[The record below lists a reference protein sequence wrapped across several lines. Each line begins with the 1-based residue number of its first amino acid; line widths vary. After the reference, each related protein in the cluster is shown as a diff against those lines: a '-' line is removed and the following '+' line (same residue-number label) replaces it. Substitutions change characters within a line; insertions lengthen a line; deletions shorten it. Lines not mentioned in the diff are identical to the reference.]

1 MIHLKKQYT
10 ISAYLL
16 DRLHELGIEHI
27 FGVPGDYNLAF
38 LDDVVAHENLK
49 WIGNCN
55 ELNAAYAADGYA
67 RIKGIAALITTF
79 GVGELSAINGIAG
92 SYAEN
97 VPVIKITG
105 TPPTKVMENGAI
117 VHHTLGDGKFDHFS
131 NMYREITVAQTNV
144 TPEHAAEEI
153 DRVLR
158 ACWNEKRPVHINL
171 PIDVYNKP
179 INKPTE
185 PILYKPILSNKE
197 ALDKMLLHATSII
210 NNAKKPVI
218 LADFEVDRFHAK
230 ENLHQF
236 VEKTGFPIATLSMG
250 KGIFPEKH
258 PQFIGIYTGDV
269 SSPYL
274 RKRIDESDCIISI
287 GVKLTDTITG
297 GFTQG
302 FKKEQVIEIHP
313 YTVKIIDKKYGPVV
327 MQNVL
332 QHLSDSI
339 EHRNKDT
346 LDVKPFIL
354 ESSPFTEEFIPKAQM
369 VTQKRFWQQMY
380 HFLQENDVL
389 IVEQGTPFFGSAA
402 IPLPNN
408 TANVGQPLWGSIGY
422 TLPALLGTQL
432 ANLSRRNI
440 LIIGDGSFQVT
451 AQELSTILRQN
462 LKPII
467 FLINNN
473 GYTVERAIH
482 GQNQPYNDIQMWDY
496 NKLSM
501 VFGAE
506 EKSLTFKVENESEL
520 AEVLTNIT
528 FNKNQLIFIE
538 VIMSQSD
545 QPELL
550 AKLGKRFGQQN
561 S

>member
-1 MIHLKKQYT
+1 MKKQYT
-10 ISAYLL
+10 VSTYLL

-38 LDDVVAHENLK
+38 LDDVVAHKNLK

-144 TPEHAAEEI
+144 TPEHAVEEI

-197 ALDKMLLHATSII
+197 ALDKMLLHATSKIK
-210 NNAKKPVI
+210 NAKKPVI

-258 PQFIGIYTGDV
+258 PQFIGVYTGDV

-302 FKKEQVIEIHP
+302 FTKEQVIEIHP

-327 MQNVL
+327 MQDVL

-346 LDVKPFIL
+346 LEIKPFIL
-354 ESSPFTEEFIPKAQM
+354 ESSPFTEEFNPKAQM

-389 IVEQGTPFFGSAA
+389 IVEQGTPFFGSAD

-408 TANVGQPLWGSIGY
+408 TAYVGQPLWGSIGY

-482 GQNQPYNDIQMWDY
+482 GQNQLYNDIQMWDY

-501 VFGAE
+501 VFGSE
-506 EKSLTFKVENESEL
+506 EKSLTFKVENEAEL

>member
-1 MIHLKKQYT
+1 MILLKTQYT
-10 ISAYLL
+10 VSTYLL
-16 DRLHELGIEHI
+16 DRLYELGIEHI

-38 LDDVVAHENLK
+38 LDDVIAHKNLE

-67 RIKGIAALITTF
+67 RIKGVAALITTF

-105 TPPTKVMENGAI
+105 TPTTTVMENGEL

-131 NMYREITVAQTNV
+131 NMYREITIAQT
-144 TPEHAAEEI
+144 TLIPEHAAEEI

-185 PILYKPILSNKE
+185 PILNHPIVSNKD
-197 ALDKMLLHATSII
+197 ALDKMLLHAISKI
-210 NNAKKPVI
+210 NSAKKPVI
-218 LADFEVDRFHAK
+218 LADFEVNRFYA
-230 ENLHQF
+230 EEDLHQL
-236 VEKTGFPIATLSMG
+236 VEKTGFPIASLSMG

-269 SSPYL
+269 SPPYL
-274 RKRIDESDCIISI
+274 RKRVDESDCIISI

-302 FKKEQVIEIHP
+302 FTKEQVIEIHP

-327 MQNVL
+327 MKDVL
-332 QHLSDSI
+332 QYLSNSI
-339 EHRNKDT
+339 KHRNEET
-346 LDVKPFIL
+346 FEIKPFIS
-354 ESSPFTEEFIPKAQM
+354 ESSSITKEFNPKAQI
-369 VTQKRFWQQMY
+369 VTQQRFWQQLY

-389 IVEQGTPFFGSAA
+389 IAEQGTPYFGSAT

-408 TANVGQPLWGSIGY
+408 ASFVGQPLWGSIGY

-432 ANLSRRNI
+432 ANVTRRNI
-440 LIIGDGSFQVT
+440 LIIGDGSFQLTV
-451 AQELSTILRQN
+451 QELSTMLRHN

-482 GQNQPYNDIQMWDY
+482 GRDQPYNDIQMWDY
-496 NKLSM
+496 NKLPN
-501 VFGAE
+501 VFGSE
-506 EKSLTFKVENESEL
+506 EKSLTFKVENEIEL
-520 AEVLTNIT
+520 AEVLNKIS
-528 FNKNQLIFIE
+528 FNMNRLIFIE
-538 VIMSQSD
+538 VVMSQGD

-550 AKLGKRFGQQN
+550 AKLGKRFGIQN

>member
-1 MIHLKKQYT
+1 MIHLKTQYT
-10 ISAYLL
+10 VSTYLL
-16 DRLHELGIEHI
+16 DRLSELGIEHI

-38 LDDVVAHENLK
+38 LDDVITHENVE

-105 TPPTKVMENGAI
+105 TPPTTVMENGAL

-131 NMYREITVAQTNV
+131 NMYREITVAQSKL

-158 ACWNEKRPVHINL
+158 ACWSAKRPVHIQL
-171 PIDVYNKP
+171 PINVYNKP

-185 PILYKPILSNKE
+185 PILHKAVVSNKD
-197 ALDKMLLHATSII
+197 ALDKMLLHATSKI
-210 NNAKKPVI
+210 NSAKKPVI
-218 LADFEVDRFHAK
+218 LADFEIDRFHAK
-230 ENLHQF
+230 EYLYQF

-258 PQFIGIYTGDV
+258 SQFIGIYTGDV

-302 FKKEQVIEIHP
+302 FTKEQVIEIHP
-313 YTVKIIDKKYGPVV
+313 YTVKITDKKYGPVV
-327 MQNVL
+327 MKDVL
-332 QHLSDSI
+332 QQLSNVI
-339 EHRNKDT
+339 EHRNVETFDI
-346 LDVKPFIL
+346 KPFIS
-354 ESSPFTEEFIPKAQM
+354 ESLSITEKFNPKPQM
-369 VTQKRFWQQMY
+369 VTQKRFWQQIY

-389 IVEQGTPFFGSAA
+389 LAEQGTPFFGSTA

-408 TANVGQPLWGSIGY
+408 TTYVAQPLWGSIGY

-440 LIIGDGSFQVT
+440 LIIGDGSFQLTV
-451 AQELSTILRQN
+451 QELSTILRQN
-462 LKPII
+462 LNPII

-482 GQNQPYNDIQMWDY
+482 GQNEPYNDIQMWDY
-496 NKLSM
+496 TKLAN
-501 VFGAE
+501 VFGSK
-506 EKSLTFKVENESEL
+506 EKSLICKVENEIEL
-520 AEVLTNIT
+520 EEVLTDIT
-528 FNKNQLIFIE
+528 LNNKQLIFIE
-538 VIMSQSD
+538 VVMSQGD

>member
-1 MIHLKKQYT
+1 MKMQYT
-10 ISAYLL
+10 VSTYLL

-38 LDDVVAHENLK
+38 LDDVIAHKNLE

-55 ELNAAYAADGYA
+55 ELNAAYAADGYS

-105 TPPTKVMENGAI
+105 TPTTKVMENGEL

-131 NMYREITVAQTNV
+131 NMYREITVAQTNL

-185 PILYKPILSNKE
+185 PILNKPILSNKE
-197 ALDKMLLHATSII
+197 ALDKMLLHATSKI
-210 NNAKKPVI
+210 NSAKKPVI
-218 LADFEVDRFHAK
+218 LADFEVTRFHA
-230 ENLHQF
+230 EEDLQHF

-258 PQFIGIYTGDV
+258 PQFIGIYSGDV
-269 SSPYL
+269 SSAYL
-274 RKRIDESDCIISI
+274 RNRIDESDCIISI

-302 FKKEQVIEIHP
+302 FTKEQVIEIHP
-313 YTVKIIDKKYGPVV
+313 YTVKIIDKKYGPVL
-327 MQNVL
+327 MQDVL

-339 EHRNKDT
+339 EHRNEEN
-346 LDVKPFIL
+346 LEIKPFIS
-354 ESSPFTEEFIPKAQM
+354 ESSSITEDFNPKVQM

-380 HFLQENDVL
+380 HFLKENDVL
-389 IVEQGTPFFGSAA
+389 IAEQGTPFFGSAS

-408 TANVGQPLWGSIGY
+408 TTYVGQPLWGSIGY

-432 ANLSRRNI
+432 ADLSRRNI
-440 LIIGDGSFQVT
+440 LIIGDGSFQLTV
-451 AQELSTILRQN
+451 QELSTILHHN

-482 GQNQPYNDIQMWDY
+482 GPNQPYNDIQMWDY
-496 NKLSM
+496 DKFPN
-501 VFGAE
+501 VFGSE
-506 EKSLTFKVENESEL
+506 EKSLTFKVKNETEL
-520 AEVLTNIT
+520 VEVLSKIT
-528 FNKNQLIFIE
+528 FNMDRLIFIE
-538 VIMSQSD
+538 VVMSQGD

-550 AKLGKRFGQQN
+550 AKLGKRFGKQN

>member
-1 MIHLKKQYT
+1 MKKQYT
-10 ISAYLL
+10 VSTYLL

-38 LDDVVAHENLK
+38 LDDVVAHEKLK

-67 RIKGIAALITTF
+67 RIKGIATLITTF

-302 FKKEQVIEIHP
+302 FTKEQVIEIHP

-327 MQNVL
+327 MQDVL

-339 EHRNKDT
+339 AHRNKDT
-346 LDVKPFIL
+346 LEIKPFI
-354 ESSPFTEEFIPKAQM
+354 SAPSPFTEEFNPKAQM

-380 HFLQENDVL
+380 HFLQENDIL

-402 IPLPNN
+402 IPLPNK
-408 TANVGQPLWGSIGY
+408 TAYVGQPLWGSIGY

-482 GQNQPYNDIQMWDY
+482 GQNQPYNDIQMWNY

-501 VFGAE
+501 VFGSE
-506 EKSLTFKVENESEL
+506 EKSLTFKVENEAEL

>member
-1 MIHLKKQYT
+1 MIHLKTQYT
-10 ISAYLL
+10 VSTYLL
-16 DRLHELGIEHI
+16 DRLSELGIEHI

-38 LDDVVAHENLK
+38 LDDVIAHENVE

-105 TPPTKVMENGAI
+105 TPPTTVMENGAL

-131 NMYREITVAQTNV
+131 NMYREITVAQSKL

-153 DRVLR
+153 DHVLR
-158 ACWNEKRPVHINL
+158 ACWSAKRPVHIQL

-185 PILYKPILSNKE
+185 PILHKPVVSNKD
-197 ALDKMLLHATSII
+197 ALDKMLLHATSKI
-210 NNAKKPVI
+210 NSAKKPVI

-230 ENLHQF
+230 EYLYQF

-258 PQFIGIYTGDV
+258 SQFIGIYTGDV

-297 GFTQG
+297 GFTQD
-302 FKKEQVIEIHP
+302 FTKEQVIEIHP

-327 MQNVL
+327 MKDVL
-332 QHLSDSI
+332 QQLSNVI
-339 EHRNKDT
+339 EHRNEET
-346 LDVKPFIL
+346 LDIKPFIS
-354 ESSPFTEEFIPKAQM
+354 ESLSITEKFNPKPQM
-369 VTQKRFWQQMY
+369 VTQKRFWQQIY

-389 IVEQGTPFFGSAA
+389 LAEQGTPFFGSAA

-408 TANVGQPLWGSIGY
+408 TTYVVQPLWGSIGY

-432 ANLSRRNI
+432 ANVSRRNI
-440 LIIGDGSFQVT
+440 LITGDGSFQLTV
-451 AQELSTILRQN
+451 QELSTILRQN

-482 GQNQPYNDIQMWDY
+482 GQNEPYNDIQMWDY
-496 NKLSM
+496 TKLAN
-501 VFGAE
+501 VFGSK
-506 EKSLTFKVENESEL
+506 EKSLTCKVENEIEL
-520 AEVLTNIT
+520 AEVLTDIT
-528 FNKNQLIFIE
+528 LNNKQLTFIE
-538 VIMSQSD
+538 VVMSQGD

-550 AKLGKRFGQQN
+550 AKLGERFGKQN

>member
-1 MIHLKKQYT
+1 MIHLKTQYT
-10 ISAYLL
+10 VSTYLL
-16 DRLHELGIEHI
+16 DRLSELGIEHI

-38 LDDVVAHENLK
+38 LDDVITHENVE

-105 TPPTKVMENGAI
+105 TPPTTVMENGAL

-131 NMYREITVAQTNV
+131 NMYREITVAQSKL

-158 ACWNEKRPVHINL
+158 ACWSAKRPVHIQL
-171 PIDVYNKP
+171 PINVYNKP

-185 PILYKPILSNKE
+185 PILHKAVVSNKD
-197 ALDKMLLHATSII
+197 ALDKMLLHATSKI
-210 NNAKKPVI
+210 NSAKKPVI
-218 LADFEVDRFHAK
+218 LADFEIDRFHAK
-230 ENLHQF
+230 EYLYQF

-258 PQFIGIYTGDV
+258 SQFIGIYTGDV

-287 GVKLTDTITG
+287 GVKLTDTIPG

-302 FKKEQVIEIHP
+302 FTKEQVIEIHP
-313 YTVKIIDKKYGPVV
+313 YTVKITDKKYGPVV
-327 MQNVL
+327 MKDVL
-332 QHLSDSI
+332 QQLSNVI
-339 EHRNKDT
+339 EHRNEETFDI
-346 LDVKPFIL
+346 KPFIS
-354 ESSPFTEEFIPKAQM
+354 ESLSITEKFNPKPQM
-369 VTQKRFWQQMY
+369 VTQKRFWQQIY

-389 IVEQGTPFFGSAA
+389 LAEQGTPFFGSTA

-408 TANVGQPLWGSIGY
+408 TTYVAQPLWGSIGY

-440 LIIGDGSFQVT
+440 LIIGDGSFQLTV
-451 AQELSTILRQN
+451 QELSTILRQN
-462 LKPII
+462 LNPII

-482 GQNQPYNDIQMWDY
+482 GQNEPYNDIQMWDY
-496 NKLSM
+496 TKLAN
-501 VFGAE
+501 VFGSK
-506 EKSLTFKVENESEL
+506 EKSLICKVENEIEL
-520 AEVLTNIT
+520 EEVLTDIT
-528 FNKNQLIFIE
+528 LNNKQLIFIE
-538 VIMSQSD
+538 VVMSQGD

>member
-1 MIHLKKQYT
+1 MKKQYT

-346 LDVKPFIL
+346 LEIKPFI
-354 ESSPFTEEFIPKAQM
+354 SAPSPFTEEFIPKAQM

>member
-10 ISAYLL
+10 VSTYLL

-38 LDDVVAHENLK
+38 LDDVVAHKNLK

-144 TPEHAAEEI
+144 TPEHAVEEI

-197 ALDKMLLHATSII
+197 ALDKMLLHATSKIK
-210 NNAKKPVI
+210 NAKKPVI

-258 PQFIGIYTGDV
+258 PQFIGVYTGDV

-302 FKKEQVIEIHP
+302 FTKEQVIEIHP

-327 MQNVL
+327 MQDVL

-346 LDVKPFIL
+346 LEIKPFIL
-354 ESSPFTEEFIPKAQM
+354 ESSPFTEEFNPKAQM

-389 IVEQGTPFFGSAA
+389 IVEQGTPFFGSAD

-408 TANVGQPLWGSIGY
+408 TAYVGQPLWGSIGY

-501 VFGAE
+501 IFGSE
-506 EKSLTFKVENESEL
+506 EKSLTFKVENEAEL

>member
-10 ISAYLL
+10 VSTYLL

-38 LDDVVAHENLK
+38 LDDVVAHKNLK

-131 NMYREITVAQTNV
+131 NMYREITIAQTNV

-185 PILYKPILSNKE
+185 PIINKPILSNKE
-197 ALDKMLLHATSII
+197 ALNKMLLHAISKI
-210 NNAKKPVI
+210 NSAKKPVI

-236 VEKTGFPIATLSMG
+236 VEKTGFPIATFSMG

-258 PQFIGIYTGDV
+258 PQFIGVYTGDV

-302 FKKEQVIEIHP
+302 FTKEQVIEIHP

-327 MQNVL
+327 MQDVL

-354 ESSPFTEEFIPKAQM
+354 ESSPFTEEFNPKAQM

-402 IPLPNN
+402 IPLPNH
-408 TANVGQPLWGSIGY
+408 TAYVGQPLWGSIGY

-432 ANLSRRNI
+432 ANLSQRNI

-482 GQNQPYNDIQMWDY
+482 GQNQLYNDIQMWDY

-501 VFGAE
+501 IFGSE
-506 EKSLTFKVENESEL
+506 EKSLTFKVENEAEL
-520 AEVLTNIT
+520 AETLANII

>member
-1 MIHLKKQYT
+1 MHLKSQYT
-10 ISAYLL
+10 VSTYLL
-16 DRLHELGIEHI
+16 DRLSELGIEHI

-38 LDDVVAHENLK
+38 LDDVLAHEKLK
-49 WIGNCN
+49 WIGSCN

-79 GVGELSAINGIAG
+79 GVGELSALNGVAG

-105 TPPTKVMENGAI
+105 TPTTKVMENGAL

-131 NMYREITVAQTNV
+131 NMYREITVAQSKL

-158 ACWNEKRPVHINL
+158 ACWSDKRPIHIQL

-185 PILYKPILSNKE
+185 PILHKPVLSNKD
-197 ALDKMLLHATSII
+197 ALDKMLLYATSII
-210 NNAKKPVI
+210 NSAKKPVI
-218 LADFEVDRFHAK
+218 LADFEVNRFHA
-230 ENLHQF
+230 EEYLHQF

-302 FKKEQVIEIHP
+302 FTKEQVIEIHP
-313 YTVKIIDKKYGPVV
+313 YTVKIIDKTYGPVV
-327 MQNVL
+327 MKDVL
-332 QHLSDSI
+332 EQLSDLI
-339 EHRNKDT
+339 EHRIEET
-346 LDVKPFIL
+346 LEMKSFIS
-354 ESSPFTEEFIPKAQM
+354 ESLSMTEEFNPKAQM
-369 VTQKRFWQQMY
+369 VTQKRFWQQIY

-389 IVEQGTPFFGSAA
+389 IAEQGTPFFGSAA
-402 IPLPNN
+402 IPLPSN
-408 TANVGQPLWGSIGY
+408 TTYVAQPLWGSIGY
-422 TLPALLGTQL
+422 TLPALLVTQL
-432 ANLSRRNI
+432 ADLSRRNI
-440 LIIGDGSFQVT
+440 LIIGDGSFQLTV
-451 AQELSTILRQN
+451 QELSTILRQN

-496 NKLSM
+496 TKLANT
-501 VFGAE
+501 FGSE
-506 EKSLTFKVENESEL
+506 EKSLTFKVENETEL
-520 AEVLTNIT
+520 AEVLTKINFNI
-528 FNKNQLIFIE
+528 NRLIFVE
-538 VIMSQSD
+538 VVMSQGD

-550 AKLGKRFGQQN
+550 AKLAKRFGKQN

>member
-1 MIHLKKQYT
+1 MIHLKTQYT
-10 ISAYLL
+10 VSTYLL
-16 DRLHELGIEHI
+16 DRLSELGIEHI

-38 LDDVVAHENLK
+38 LDDVIAHENVE

-67 RIKGIAALITTF
+67 RIKGIATLITTF

-105 TPPTKVMENGAI
+105 TPPTTVMENGAL

-131 NMYREITVAQTNV
+131 NMYREITVAQSKL

-153 DRVLR
+153 DHVLR
-158 ACWNEKRPVHINL
+158 ACWSAKRPVHIQL

-185 PILYKPILSNKE
+185 PILHKPVVSNKD
-197 ALDKMLLHATSII
+197 ALDKMLLHATSKI
-210 NNAKKPVI
+210 NSAKKPVI

-230 ENLHQF
+230 EYLYQF

-258 PQFIGIYTGDV
+258 SQFIGIYTGDV

-297 GFTQG
+297 GFTQD
-302 FKKEQVIEIHP
+302 FTKEQVIEIHP

-327 MQNVL
+327 MKDVL
-332 QHLSDSI
+332 QQLSNVI
-339 EHRNKDT
+339 EHRNEET
-346 LDVKPFIL
+346 LDIKPFIS
-354 ESSPFTEEFIPKAQM
+354 ESLSITEKFNPKPQM
-369 VTQKRFWQQMY
+369 VTQKRFWQQIY

-389 IVEQGTPFFGSAA
+389 LAEQGTPFFGSAA

-408 TANVGQPLWGSIGY
+408 TTYVVQPLWGSIGY

-432 ANLSRRNI
+432 ANVSRRNI
-440 LIIGDGSFQVT
+440 LIIGDGSFQLTV
-451 AQELSTILRQN
+451 QELSTILRQN

-482 GQNQPYNDIQMWDY
+482 GQNEPYNDIQMWDY
-496 NKLSM
+496 TKLAN
-501 VFGAE
+501 VFGLK
-506 EKSLTFKVENESEL
+506 EKSLTCKVENEIEL
-520 AEVLTNIT
+520 AEVLTDIT
-528 FNKNQLIFIE
+528 LNNKQLIFIE
-538 VIMSQSD
+538 VVMSQGD

-550 AKLGKRFGQQN
+550 AKLGERFGKQN

>member
-10 ISAYLL
+10 VSTYLL

-38 LDDVVAHENLK
+38 LDDVIAHKSLK

-144 TPEHAAEEI
+144 TPEHAVEEI

-197 ALDKMLLHATSII
+197 ALDKMLLHATSKIK
-210 NNAKKPVI
+210 NAKKPVI

-258 PQFIGIYTGDV
+258 PQFIGVYTGDV

-302 FKKEQVIEIHP
+302 FTKEQVIEIHP

-327 MQNVL
+327 MQDVV
-332 QHLSDSI
+332 QHLSDLI
-339 EHRNKDT
+339 EHRNKNT
-346 LDVKPFIL
+346 LDIKPFIL
-354 ESSPFTEEFIPKAQM
+354 ESSPFTEEFNPKAQM
-369 VTQKRFWQQMY
+369 ITQKRFWQHIY

-408 TANVGQPLWGSIGY
+408 TAYVGQPLWGSIGY

-451 AQELSTILRQN
+451 VQELSTILRQN

-501 VFGAE
+501 IFGSE
-506 EKSLTFKVENESEL
+506 EKSLTFKVENEAEL
-520 AEVLTNIT
+520 AETLANII

>member
-1 MIHLKKQYT
+1 MIHLKTQYT
-10 ISAYLL
+10 VSTYLL
-16 DRLHELGIEHI
+16 DRLSELGIEHI

-38 LDDVVAHENLK
+38 LDDVITHENVE

-105 TPPTKVMENGAI
+105 TPPTTVMENGAL

-131 NMYREITVAQTNV
+131 NMYREITVAQSKL

-158 ACWNEKRPVHINL
+158 ACWSAKRPVHIQL

-185 PILYKPILSNKE
+185 PILHKAVVSNKD
-197 ALDKMLLHATSII
+197 ALDKMLLHATSKI
-210 NNAKKPVI
+210 NSAKKPVI
-218 LADFEVDRFHAK
+218 LADFEIDRFHAK
-230 ENLHQF
+230 EYLYQF

-258 PQFIGIYTGDV
+258 SQFIGIYTGDV

-302 FKKEQVIEIHP
+302 FTKEQVIEIHP
-313 YTVKIIDKKYGPVV
+313 YTVKITDKKYGPVV
-327 MQNVL
+327 MKDVL
-332 QHLSDSI
+332 QQLSNVI
-339 EHRNKDT
+339 EHRNEETFDI
-346 LDVKPFIL
+346 KPFIS
-354 ESSPFTEEFIPKAQM
+354 ESLSITEKFNPKPQM
-369 VTQKRFWQQMY
+369 VTQKRFWQQIY

-389 IVEQGTPFFGSAA
+389 LAEQGTPFFGSTA

-408 TANVGQPLWGSIGY
+408 TTYVAQPLWGSIGY

-440 LIIGDGSFQVT
+440 LIIGDGSFQLTV
-451 AQELSTILRQN
+451 QELSTILRQN
-462 LKPII
+462 LNPII

-482 GQNQPYNDIQMWDY
+482 GQNEPYNDIQMWDY
-496 NKLSM
+496 TKLAN
-501 VFGAE
+501 VFGSK
-506 EKSLTFKVENESEL
+506 EKSLTCKVENEIEL
-520 AEVLTNIT
+520 EEVLTDIT
-528 FNKNQLIFIE
+528 LNNKQLIFIE
-538 VIMSQSD
+538 VVMSQGD

>member
-1 MIHLKKQYT
+1 MKKQYT

-327 MQNVL
+327 MQDVL

-501 VFGAE
+501 VFGSE
-506 EKSLTFKVENESEL
+506 EKSLTFKVENEAEL

>member
-1 MIHLKKQYT
+1 MKSQYT
-10 ISAYLL
+10 VSTYLL
-16 DRLHELGIEHI
+16 DRLSELGIEHI

-38 LDDVVAHENLK
+38 LDDVLTHENIE
-49 WIGNCN
+49 WVGNCN

-105 TPPTKVMENGAI
+105 TPTTSVMGNGEL
-117 VHHTLGDGKFDHFS
+117 VHHTLGDGTFDHFS
-131 NMYREITVAQTNV
+131 NMYREITVAQTNI
-144 TPEHAAEEI
+144 TSEHAAEEI

-197 ALDKMLLHATSII
+197 TLDKMLLHAISKI
-210 NNAKKPVI
+210 NSAKKPVI

-230 ENLHQF
+230 DYLYQF

-302 FKKEQVIEIHP
+302 FTKEQVIEIHP

-327 MQNVL
+327 MKDVL
-332 QHLSDSI
+332 EQLSDLI
-339 EHRNKDT
+339 EHRIEET
-346 LDVKPFIL
+346 LEIKPFIS
-354 ESSPFTEEFIPKAQM
+354 ESLSMTEEFNPKAQM
-369 VTQKRFWQQMY
+369 VTQKRFWQQIY

-389 IVEQGTPFFGSAA
+389 IVEQGTPFFGSSA
-402 IPLPNN
+402 IPLPKN
-408 TANVGQPLWGSIGY
+408 TTYVAQPLWGSIGY

-432 ANLSRRNI
+432 ADLSRRNI
-440 LIIGDGSFQVT
+440 LIIGDGSFQLTV
-451 AQELSTILRQN
+451 QELSTLLHQN

-473 GYTVERAIH
+473 GYTIERAIH

-496 NKLSM
+496 TKLAN
-501 VFGAE
+501 VFGSK
-506 EKSLTFKVENESEL
+506 EKSLTCKVENEIEL

-528 FNKNQLIFIE
+528 LNKNQLIFIE
-538 VIMSQSD
+538 VVMSQGD

-550 AKLGKRFGQQN
+550 AKLGERFGKQN

>member
-327 MQNVL
+327 MQDVL

-369 VTQKRFWQQMY
+369 VTQKRSWQQMY

-408 TANVGQPLWGSIGY
+408 TAYVGQPLWGSIGF

>member
-1 MIHLKKQYT
+1 MKMQYT
-10 ISAYLL
+10 VSTYLL

-38 LDDVVAHENLK
+38 LDDVIAHKNLE

-55 ELNAAYAADGYA
+55 ELNAAYAADGYS

-105 TPPTKVMENGAI
+105 TPTTKVMENGEL

-131 NMYREITVAQTNV
+131 NMYREITVAQTNL

-185 PILYKPILSNKE
+185 PILNKPILSNKE
-197 ALDKMLLHATSII
+197 ALDKMLLHATSKI
-210 NNAKKPVI
+210 NSAKKPVI
-218 LADFEVDRFHAK
+218 LADFEVTRFHA
-230 ENLHQF
+230 EEDLQHF
-236 VEKTGFPIATLSMG
+236 VEKTGFPIATFSMG

-258 PQFIGIYTGDV
+258 PQFIGIYSGDV
-269 SSPYL
+269 SSVYL
-274 RKRIDESDCIISI
+274 RNRIDESDCIISI

-302 FKKEQVIEIHP
+302 FTKEQVIEIHP
-313 YTVKIIDKKYGPVV
+313 YTVKIIDKKYGPVL
-327 MQNVL
+327 MQDVL

-339 EHRNKDT
+339 EHRNEEN
-346 LDVKPFIL
+346 LEIKPFIS
-354 ESSPFTEEFIPKAQM
+354 ESSSITEDFNPKVQM

-380 HFLQENDVL
+380 HFLKENDVL
-389 IVEQGTPFFGSAA
+389 IAEQGTPFFGSAS

-408 TANVGQPLWGSIGY
+408 TTYVGQPLWGSIGY

-432 ANLSRRNI
+432 ADLSRRNI
-440 LIIGDGSFQVT
+440 LIIGDGSFQLTV
-451 AQELSTILRQN
+451 QELSTILHHN

-482 GQNQPYNDIQMWDY
+482 GPNQPYNDIQMWDY
-496 NKLSM
+496 DKFPN
-501 VFGAE
+501 VFGSE
-506 EKSLTFKVENESEL
+506 EKSLTFKVKNETEL
-520 AEVLTNIT
+520 VEVLSKIT
-528 FNKNQLIFIE
+528 FNMDRLIFIE
-538 VIMSQSD
+538 VVMSQGD

-550 AKLGKRFGQQN
+550 AKLGKRFGKQN

>member
-1 MIHLKKQYT
+1 MIHLKTQYT
-10 ISAYLL
+10 VSTYLL
-16 DRLHELGIEHI
+16 DRLSELGIEHI

-38 LDDVVAHENLK
+38 LDDVIAHENVE

-105 TPPTKVMENGAI
+105 TPPTTVMENGAL

-131 NMYREITVAQTNV
+131 NMYREITVAQSKL

-153 DRVLR
+153 DHVLR
-158 ACWNEKRPVHINL
+158 ACWSAKRPVHIQL

-185 PILYKPILSNKE
+185 PILHKPVVSNKD
-197 ALDKMLLHATSII
+197 ALDKMLLHATSKI
-210 NNAKKPVI
+210 NSAKKPVI

-230 ENLHQF
+230 EYLYQF

-258 PQFIGIYTGDV
+258 SQFIGIYTGDV

-297 GFTQG
+297 GFTQD
-302 FKKEQVIEIHP
+302 FTKEQVIEIHP

-327 MQNVL
+327 MKDVL
-332 QHLSDSI
+332 QQLSNVI
-339 EHRNKDT
+339 EHRNEET
-346 LDVKPFIL
+346 LDIKPFIS
-354 ESSPFTEEFIPKAQM
+354 ESLSITEKFNPKPQM
-369 VTQKRFWQQMY
+369 VTQKRFWQQIY

-389 IVEQGTPFFGSAA
+389 LAEQGTPFFGSAI

-408 TANVGQPLWGSIGY
+408 TTYVVQPLWGSIGY

-432 ANLSRRNI
+432 ANVSRRNI
-440 LIIGDGSFQVT
+440 LIIGDGSFQLTV
-451 AQELSTILRQN
+451 QELSTILRQN
-462 LKPII
+462 LNPII

-482 GQNQPYNDIQMWDY
+482 GQNEPYNDIQMWDY
-496 NKLSM
+496 TKLAN
-501 VFGAE
+501 VFGSK
-506 EKSLTFKVENESEL
+506 EKSLTCKVENEIEL
-520 AEVLTNIT
+520 AEVLTDIT
-528 FNKNQLIFIE
+528 LNNKQLIFIE
-538 VIMSQSD
+538 VVMSQGD

-550 AKLGKRFGQQN
+550 AKLGERFGKQN

>member
-1 MIHLKKQYT
+1 MIHLKTQYT
-10 ISAYLL
+10 VSTYLL
-16 DRLHELGIEHI
+16 DRLSELGIEHI

-38 LDDVVAHENLK
+38 LDDVIAHENVE

-105 TPPTKVMENGAI
+105 TPTTTVMENGEL
-117 VHHTLGDGKFDHFS
+117 VHHTLGDGKFNHFS
-131 NMYREITVAQTNV
+131 NMYREITVTQTNL

-185 PILYKPILSNKE
+185 PILHKPILSNKE
-197 ALDKMLLHATSII
+197 TLDKMLLHAISKI
-210 NNAKKPVI
+210 NSAKKPII

-230 ENLHQF
+230 EYLYQF

-250 KGIFPEKH
+250 KGIFPEKT
-258 PQFIGIYTGDV
+258 PSIYTGDV

-302 FKKEQVIEIHP
+302 FAKEQVIEIHP
-313 YTVKIIDKKYGPVV
+313 YTVKITDKKYGPVV
-327 MQNVL
+327 MKDVL
-332 QHLSDSI
+332 QQLSDVI
-339 EHRNKDT
+339 EHRNEET
-346 LDVKPFIL
+346 LDIKPFIS
-354 ESSPFTEEFIPKAQM
+354 ESLPITEEFNPKTQM
-369 VTQKRFWQQMY
+369 VTQKRFWQQIY

-389 IVEQGTPFFGSAA
+389 LAEQGTPFFGSAA

-408 TANVGQPLWGSIGY
+408 TTYVVQPLWGSIGY

-440 LIIGDGSFQVT
+440 LIIGDGSFQLTV
-451 AQELSTILRQN
+451 QELSTMLRQN

-482 GQNQPYNDIQMWDY
+482 GQNEPYNDIQMWEY
-496 NKLSM
+496 TKLAK
-501 VFGAE
+501 VFGTE
-506 EKSLTFKVENESEL
+506 EKSLTCKVENETEL
-520 AEVLTNIT
+520 QEVLTKISIDKDQLT
-528 FNKNQLIFIE
+528 FVE
-538 VIMSQSD
+538 VVMSQGD

>member
-1 MIHLKKQYT
+1 MKIQYT
-10 ISAYLL
+10 VSTYLL
-16 DRLHELGIEHI
+16 DRLYELGIEHI

-38 LDDVVAHENLK
+38 LDDVIAHENLE

-67 RIKGIAALITTF
+67 RIKGVAALITTF

-105 TPPTKVMENGAI
+105 TPTTNVMENGKL

-131 NMYREITVAQTNV
+131 NMYREITVAQTNL

-153 DRVLR
+153 GRVLR
-158 ACWNEKRPVHINL
+158 TCWNEKRPVHINL
-171 PIDVYNKP
+171 PIDVHNKP

-185 PILYKPILSNKE
+185 PLLNNPILSNKE
-197 ALDKMLLHATSII
+197 ALDKMLLHATSKI
-210 NNAKKPVI
+210 NSAKKPVI
-218 LADFEVDRFHAK
+218 LADFEVNRFHA
-230 ENLHQF
+230 EEDLYQF

-258 PQFIGIYTGDV
+258 PQFIGVYTGDV
-269 SSPYL
+269 SSAYL

-302 FKKEQVIEIHP
+302 FTKEQVIEIHP
-313 YTVKIIDKKYGPVV
+313 YTVKIIDKKYGPVI
-327 MQNVL
+327 MKDVL

-339 EHRNKDT
+339 ELRNVET
-346 LDVKPFIL
+346 LEIKPFTS
-354 ESSPFTEEFIPKAQM
+354 ESLSITEEFNPKAQI

-380 HFLQENDVL
+380 HFLKENDVL
-389 IVEQGTPFFGSAA
+389 IAEQGTPFFGSAT

-408 TANVGQPLWGSIGY
+408 TTYVGQPLWGSIGY

-432 ANLSRRNI
+432 ADLSRRNI
-440 LIIGDGSFQVT
+440 LIIGDGSFQLTV
-451 AQELSTILRQN
+451 QELSTMLRHN

-482 GQNQPYNDIQMWDY
+482 GQNQPYNDIQMWKY
-496 NKLSM
+496 NKLTN
-501 VFGAE
+501 VFGSE
-506 EKSLTFKVENESEL
+506 EKSLTFKVENETEF
-520 AEVLTNIT
+520 AEVLTKIT
-528 FNKNQLIFIE
+528 INTDRLIFIE
-538 VIMSQSD
+538 VVMSQGD

-550 AKLGKRFGQQN
+550 AKLGKRFGSQN

>member
-346 LDVKPFIL
+346 LEIKPFI
-354 ESSPFTEEFIPKAQM
+354 SAPSPFTEEFIPKAQM

>member
-1 MIHLKKQYT
+1 MKMQYT
-10 ISAYLL
+10 VSTYLL
-16 DRLHELGIEHI
+16 DRLHELGIEHL

-38 LDDVVAHENLK
+38 LDDVIAHENLE

-55 ELNAAYAADGYA
+55 ELNAAYAADGYS

-105 TPPTKVMENGAI
+105 TPTTKVMENGEL

-131 NMYREITVAQTNV
+131 NMYREITVAQTNL

-185 PILYKPILSNKE
+185 PILNKPTLSNKE
-197 ALDKMLLHATSII
+197 ALDKMLLHATSKI
-210 NNAKKPVI
+210 NSAKKPVI
-218 LADFEVDRFHAK
+218 LADFEVNRFHA
-230 ENLHQF
+230 EEDLQHF

-258 PQFIGIYTGDV
+258 PQFIGVYTGDV
-269 SSPYL
+269 SSQYL
-274 RKRIDESDCIISI
+274 QKRIDESDCIISI

-302 FKKEQVIEIHP
+302 FTKEQVIEIHP
-313 YTVKIIDKKYGPVV
+313 YTVKIIDKKYGPVL
-327 MQNVL
+327 MQDVL

-339 EHRNKDT
+339 EHRNEEN
-346 LDVKPFIL
+346 LEIKPFIS
-354 ESSPFTEEFIPKAQM
+354 ESSSITENFNPKVQM
-369 VTQKRFWQQMY
+369 VTQKRFWQRMY
-380 HFLQENDVL
+380 HFLKENDVL
-389 IVEQGTPFFGSAA
+389 IAEQGTPFFGSAS

-408 TANVGQPLWGSIGY
+408 TTYVGQPLWGSIGY

-432 ANLSRRNI
+432 ADLSRRNI
-440 LIIGDGSFQVT
+440 LIIGDGSFQLTV
-451 AQELSTILRQN
+451 QELSTILRHN

-482 GQNQPYNDIQMWDY
+482 GPNQPYNDIQMWDY
-496 NKLSM
+496 DKFPN
-501 VFGAE
+501 VFGSE
-506 EKSLTFKVENESEL
+506 EKSLTFKVKNETEL
-520 AEVLTNIT
+520 VEVLSKIT
-528 FNKNQLIFIE
+528 FNMDRLIFIE
-538 VIMSQSD
+538 VVMSQGD

-550 AKLGKRFGQQN
+550 AKLGKRFGKQN